1 MYRLILIFLISFF
14 VINSSQAGNDKL
26 KIKKGTFEKV
36 KAYAQKKN
44 KIIFIDFYADW
55 CGPCKKMDKEVLNN
69 PEVVSFF
76 NDNFINYKINADDE
90 LALIPKIDYQ
100 ITSLPTYVWI
110 MPNGEMLH
118 FYKGTCTPGIFMMQ
132 AKKAISLKQ

>member
-1 MYRLILIFLISFF
+1 MIYFW
-14 VINSSQAGNDKL
+14 INH
-26 KIKKGTFEKV
+26 IEKCY
-36 KAYAQKKN
+36 K
-44 KIIFIDFYADW
+44 FY
-55 CGPCKKMDKEVLNN
+55 
-69 PEVVSFF
+69 
-76 NDNFINYKINADDE
+76 FINYKINADDE

-132 AKKAISLKQ
+132 AKKAIYLKQ